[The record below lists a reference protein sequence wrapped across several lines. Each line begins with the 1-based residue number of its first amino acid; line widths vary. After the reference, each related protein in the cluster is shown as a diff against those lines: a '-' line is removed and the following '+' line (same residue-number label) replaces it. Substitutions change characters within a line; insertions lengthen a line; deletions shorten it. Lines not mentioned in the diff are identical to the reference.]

1 MSSRAERDEGDARA
15 ARLHRLSSLSAD
27 PPSGFLYQPA
37 LIGES
42 EEQTLVERIRA
53 LEFSP
58 VRMRGVEARRKVV
71 QFGWVYG
78 YESWQI
84 TPGVPIPEFL
94 MPLRVRAAGL
104 AAVEPEHFAEVIII
118 EYPPGAGIGWHRDAP
133 AFGLVVGVSLLTTGR
148 LRFRR
153 QGERPRSVTL
163 EPRSAY
169 LLDGPAR
176 NQWQHSLAPT
186 PALRYSI
193 TFRTLRK
200 VLRAAGRRGAGA
212 PPSEASL

>member
-1 MSSRAERDEGDARA
+1 
-15 ARLHRLSSLSAD
+15 
-27 PPSGFLYQPA
+27 
-37 LIGES
+37 
-42 EEQTLVERIRA
+42 
-53 LEFSP
+53 
-58 VRMRGVEARRKVV
+58 MRGVDARRRAAH
-71 QFGWVYG
+71 FGWVYG
-78 YESWQI
+78 YESWRI
-84 TPGVPIPEFL
+84 SPGPAIPEFL
-94 MPLRVRAAGL
+94 LPLRERAAKL
-104 AAVEPEHFAEVIII
+104 VAVSPTELVEVLIN
-118 EYPPGAGIGWHRDAP
+118 EYPAGAGIGWHRDAP
-133 AFGLVVGVSLLTTGR
+133 AFGLVIGVSLLSISR

-153 QGERPRSVTL
+153 QGERSRSVTL

-186 PALRYSI
+186 AALRYSI

>member
-1 MSSRAERDEGDARA
+1 MSSRAERDAGDARA
-15 ARLHRLSSLSAD
+15 ARLHHLSSLSPD
-27 PPSGFLYQPA
+27 PPSGFVYHPA
-37 LIGES
+37 LIS
-42 EEQTLVERIRA
+42 EAEEETLAERIRA

-58 VRMRGVEARRKVV
+58 VRMRGVEARRRVV

-78 YESWQI
+78 YESWRI

-94 MPLRVRAAGL
+94 LPLRARAAGL
-104 AAVEPEHFAEVIII
+104 AAVEPEHFVEVIII

-153 QGERPRSVTL
+153 QGERARSVTL

-186 PALRYSI
+186 AALRYSI
-193 TFRTLRK
+193 TFRTL
-200 VLRAAGRRGAGA
+200 VVRAAGRRGAGA